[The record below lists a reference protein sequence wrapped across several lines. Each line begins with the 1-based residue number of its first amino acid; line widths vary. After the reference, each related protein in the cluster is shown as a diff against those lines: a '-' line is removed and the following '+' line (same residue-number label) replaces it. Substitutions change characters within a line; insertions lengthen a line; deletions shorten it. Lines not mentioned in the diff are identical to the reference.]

1 MGTGAAAA
9 ARLAASWLCAL
20 LSSLAHLHG
29 TGQRSWRTGQN
40 HARGSTRRAQ
50 RRGRG
55 PRGDVTAGGRTE
67 AGRVREVRAE
77 EGDGNGPVD
86 SDCEQGLFL

>member
-1 MGTGAAAA
+1 MGAAAA
-9 ARLAASWLCAL
+9 ARLVAGRLCAL

-29 TGQRSWRTGQN
+29 TGQRHWKTGPN
-40 HARGSTRRAQ
+40 HARGSARRVQ

-67 AGRVREVRAE
+67 AGAREGGAGR
-77 EGDGNGPVD
+77 GRGRHRPCG
-86 SDCEQGLFL
+86 Q